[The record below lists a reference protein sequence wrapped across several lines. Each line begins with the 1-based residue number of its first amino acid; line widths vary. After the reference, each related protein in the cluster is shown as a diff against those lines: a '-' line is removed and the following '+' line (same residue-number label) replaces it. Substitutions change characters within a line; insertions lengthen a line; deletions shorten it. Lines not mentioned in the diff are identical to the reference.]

1 MSTLR
6 QALYGFALLASIAL
20 LIWGQSQRIEVA
32 DMKADL
38 ADQAASTA
46 RDRATR
52 SEETAA
58 QLQTSLQEERTAQ
71 ARLRGEQDQLRQGLT
86 ARQRMIED
94 LKRENADLRLW
105 ADQHLPDAARRM
117 RERPAITGAAA
128 YRDWLSGRGA
138 LHPVGD
144 QTGQE
149 WSTAQRPGRDRK

>member
-6 QALYGFALLASIAL
+6 QALYGVALLASIAL

-32 DMKADL
+32 DTKVKL

-58 QLQTSLQEERTAQ
+58 QLKTSLQEERAAQ
-71 ARLRGEQDQLRQGLT
+71 AKLRGVQDQLRQGLA

-94 LKRENADLRLW
+94 LKRENAELRLW
-105 ADQHLPDAARRM
+105 ADQPLPDAARRV
-117 RERPAITGAAA
+117 RQRPAITGAAA

-144 QTGQE
+144 Q
-149 WSTAQRPGRDRK
+149 P

>member
-6 QALYGFALLASIAL
+6 QALYGLALLASIAL

-32 DMKADL
+32 DMKAEL

-58 QLQTSLQEERTAQ
+58 QLQKALQEERAAQ
-71 ARLRGEQDQLRQGLT
+71 AKLRGVQDQLRQGLA
-86 ARQRMIED
+86 ARQRTIEE
-94 LKRENADLRLW
+94 LKRENAELRLW
-105 ADQHLPDAARRM
+105 ADQPLPDAARRM

-128 YRDWLSGRGA
+128 YRDWMSGRGA

-144 QTGQE
+144 Q
-149 WSTAQRPGRDRK
+149 P